1 MEQPRRNHRQDEV
14 TLAAALGSNQRI
26 HAQAF
31 DGPQDGFDV
40 PVRQRAQNLKSVVK
54 PDETFSLERALEGGD
69 DLSGPMCE
77 VGEGAF
83 ADLGTVAVR
92 LPQ

>member
-1 MEQPRRNHRQDEV
+1 MEQPRGHQRQDEV
-14 TLAAALGSNQRI
+14 TLAAALGRNQRI

-40 PVRQRAQNLKSVVK
+40 PVRQKTPNLERVVK
-54 PDETFSLERALEGGD
+54 PDEPFALERALEGGD
-69 DLSGPMCE
+69 DVSGPPGE

-83 ADLGTVAVR
+83 ADLGPVAGG